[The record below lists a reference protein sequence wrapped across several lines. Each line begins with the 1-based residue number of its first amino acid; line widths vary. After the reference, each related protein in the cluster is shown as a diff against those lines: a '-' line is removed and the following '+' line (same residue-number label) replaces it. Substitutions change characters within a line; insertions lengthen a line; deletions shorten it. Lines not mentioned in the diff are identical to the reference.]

1 MVVSRIGGWLAD
13 NPLRVAGALAAV
25 AATVYMAVAAQG
37 TSTAGTAATGSGVT
51 VSTVVDFAVAH
62 PAYPALVVVG
72 LAALFFAD

>member
-1 MVVSRIGGWLAD
+1 MVFSRIGGWLAD

-25 AATVYMAVAAQG
+25 AATAYMAVAAQG
-37 TSTAGTAATGSGVT
+37 TSTAGTATTGSSIT
-51 VSTVVDFAVAH
+51 VATVLEFAMGH